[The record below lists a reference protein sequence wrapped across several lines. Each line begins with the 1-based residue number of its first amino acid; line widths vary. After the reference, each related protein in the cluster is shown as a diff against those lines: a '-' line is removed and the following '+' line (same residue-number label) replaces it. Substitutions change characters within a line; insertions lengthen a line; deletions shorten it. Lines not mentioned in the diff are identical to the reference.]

1 MLRILC
7 IVIPVVVLVLPLFM
21 DSSVV
26 WTLNILLTSLG
37 TIFSYVNY
45 KDKKEKLW
53 LGVLIFNALL
63 FLFYIYRMISFFI

>member
-37 TIFSYVNY
+37 TIFSYINFKY
-45 KDKKEKLW
+45 RKEKLW

-63 FLFYIYRMISFFI
+63 FLFYIYRMISFFM

>member
-1 MLRILC
+1 MLRVLC

-21 DSSVV
+21 DMTVV

-37 TIFSYVNY
+37 SIFSYINFKY
-45 KDKKEKLW
+45 RKGKLW
-53 LGVLIFNALL
+53 LGVMIVNLIL